1 MTGENQYCNYLAHS
15 VKNLNRFPFIDYK
28 QASAGGFAPHF
39 DAPGYNH
46 IKAQK
51 HLTILIAVEDATLDN
66 GCLEVVPG
74 SHASTIPINPDKT
87 ITDEWTKSK
96 NWVPVPLKT
105 GQYIIISDS
114 ISV

>member
-1 MTGENQYCNYLAHS
+1 LLCPRGVYSPQALT
-15 VKNLNRFPFIDYK
+15 DYK
-28 QASAGGFAPHF
+28 QAFAGGFAPHF

-51 HLTILIAVEDATLDN
+51 HLTILIGVEDATLEN

-87 ITDEWTKSK
+87 ITDEWAKSK
-96 NWVPVPLKT
+96 EWISVPLKT
-105 GQYIIISDS
+105 GQCFVFTSYPRWQILADDTA
-114 ISV
+114 